1 MKKRFIA
8 DFININVFYFW
19 ILLDRFCLKKENSG
33 QLYCYDPFY
42 LIYQSPYLID
52 IDQLSLTAL
61 SKKLLSSLWC
71 ALEESGAFLEVPPP
85 PLRCNFSIILT
96 WYLAPF
102 HSPLKCSQK
111 TWQWPCFLWWQKPDT
126 CQFNLSFLDWTVF
139 PTYCLCDMSYQ
150 VVYVW
155 RIEVERGYSMWYI
168 AIICSLW
175 NSTNSLI
182 MGKKPD
188 LNLHLI
194 DLHIVIQQ
202 SQVTK
207 LRYSNLKLTF
217 NNYLSAKNLIRMF
230 LIFIFIF
237 VNMMSPRF

>member
-1 MKKRFIA
+1 
-8 DFININVFYFW
+8 
-19 ILLDRFCLKKENSG
+19 
-33 QLYCYDPFY
+33 
-42 LIYQSPYLID
+42 
-52 IDQLSLTAL
+52 
-61 SKKLLSSLWC
+61 
-71 ALEESGAFLEVPPP
+71 
-85 PLRCNFSIILT
+85 
-96 WYLAPF
+96 
-102 HSPLKCSQK
+102 
-111 TWQWPCFLWWQKPDT
+111 
-126 CQFNLSFLDWTVF
+126 
-139 PTYCLCDMSYQ
+139 
-150 VVYVW
+150 
-155 RIEVERGYSMWYI
+155 
-168 AIICSLW
+168 
-175 NSTNSLI
+175 